1 MMVVLL
7 LLLLL
12 LLRQLLVLVL
22 VLVMLLPLLLLL
34 LRAGVA
40 SRNAFDCR
48 MTLHCQLASIP
59 GVFCE
64 TMRALATVAAL
75 STRIPHCTS
84 ALNVVIWVAGTT
96 KVVSPVG
103 PARDEAALRHLPT
116 LLPGFRETSKIL
128 VVAQA
133 GSGIS
138 VEIRTPLLR
147 QREILRWSRALT
159 SLPGSPPPGGKACD
173 R

>member
-84 ALNVVIWVAGTT
+84 ALNVVIWAAGTT

-133 GSGIS
+133 GSVVS
-138 VEIRTPLLR
+138 VEIRTPHLR